1 MKLFSSIFSLL
12 LLSSIPLHA
21 QKALPDIT
29 LKTLEGKPV
38 RLLEYAAQHQVTVL
52 SFWATWCAPCK
63 RELDAMTELH
73 PAWTTKY
80 DVQILAITVDDQR
93 QLPKAKP
100 MANAQGWPFTLLS
113 DAAGQLKNALN
124 FQAIPHTVVVN
135 QKGEILYEHTGYV
148 PGDELELEKKIA
160 RFGTK

>member
-1 MKLFSSIFSLL
+1 MKSFSSIFSLL
-12 LLSSIPLHA
+12 LLSSITLYA
-21 QKALPDIT
+21 QKTLPDIT
-29 LKTLEGKPV
+29 LKTLEGKPM
-38 RLLEYAAQHQVTVL
+38 RILEAVGQRQVTVL

-73 PAWTTKY
+73 PGWTAKY
-80 DVQILAITVDDQR
+80 DVQVLAITVDDQR

-100 MANAQGWPFTLLS
+100 MANAQGWPFALLS

>member
-1 MKLFSSIFSLL
+1 MKSFPFIFSLF
-12 LLSSIPLHA
+12 LLSGVALHA
-21 QKALPDIT
+21 QKTLPDLT

-38 RLLEYAAQHQVTVL
+38 RILEYAARHQVTVL

-63 RELDAMTELH
+63 RELDAMTELY
-73 PAWTTKY
+73 PSWTAKY
-80 DVQILAITVDDQR
+80 DVQVLAITVDDQR

-100 MANAQGWPFTLLS
+100 MANAQGWPFALLS
-113 DAAGQLKNALN
+113 DAAGQLKNVLN
-124 FQAIPHTVVVN
+124 FQAIPHTVLVN

-160 RFGTK
+160 RFGPK

>member
-1 MKLFSSIFSLL
+1 MKSFSSIFSLL
-12 LLSSIPLHA
+12 LLSSITLHA
-21 QKALPDIT
+21 QKTLPDIT
-29 LKTLEGKPV
+29 LKTLEGKPM
-38 RLLEYAAQHQVTVL
+38 RILEAVAQHQVTVL

-73 PAWTTKY
+73 PAWTAKY
-80 DVQILAITVDDQR
+80 DVQVLAITVDDQR

-100 MANAQGWPFTLLS
+100 MANAQGWPFALLS
-113 DAAGQLKNALN
+113 DAAGQLKNVLN